1 MAADLRVGLLP
12 AAERLGGRRLAVVE
26 AERAQHPFGVEE
38 QQVAGVPGLVLAERA
53 VEQLDRIE
61 GQGRGPARG
70 AVGGV
75 AAGFG
80 GRGPGLGR
88 RAVAGGIPSATRACS
103 AIRAPAPMPST
114 VSAWRL
120 LRPLRGFGSACSSW
134 VADSPVAW
142 GSSGVSGSGVTWVC
156 GLSPLPSTFFKSEVL
171 CPVSTSRKIA
181 SRGTCPCNRPSPGVG
196 SSPRAE
202 ILTDC
207 LQARRV
213 SRQGRQPVVMGS
225 GQCTRRPRSSG
236 QPQTL
241 PGSVI
246 ARLPLSVQA
255 VGCTG
260 HFCLFLP
267 AEDEGAHGGQHERHR
282 GRAAMQDD
290 QAGPERRR
298 GLALG

>member
-1 MAADLRVGLLP
+1 MAADLRVRLFP

-26 AERAQHPFGVEE
+26 AEGAEHPFGVEE
-38 QQVAGVPGLVLAERA
+38 EQVRGVPGLVLAERA

-61 GQGRGPARG
+61 GQGRGPARR

-88 RAVAGGIPSATRACS
+88 RAGPAGGIPSATRACS
-103 AIRAPAPMPST
+103 AIRAPVPMPSM

-120 LRPLRGFGSACSSW
+120 LRPLRGFGLACSSW
-134 VADSPVAW
+134 VAGSSVAW
-142 GSSGVSGSGVTWVC
+142 GSSGVSGSGVSWIFGVWW
-156 GLSPLPSTFFKSEVL
+156 LSPLPSTFFKSEVL

-181 SRGTCPCNRPSPGVG
+181 SRGTCPCNRPRPGVG
-196 SSPRAE
+196 SSPRTE

-207 LQARRV
+207 LHRRRRV
-213 SRQGRQPVVMGS
+213 SRRGRQPVVMGS
-225 GQCTRRPRSSG
+225 GQCTRRPRSLS
-236 QPQTL
+236 QQQTL
-241 PGSVI
+241 PGSVV

-260 HFCLFLP
+260 HFRFLLVLMRP
-267 AEDEGAHGGQHERHR
+267 TGSGR
-282 GRAAMQDD
+282 GRSGRPARTSPRPRCR
-290 QAGPERRR
+290 AG
-298 GLALG
+298 